1 MPYQDGKYVA
11 PTWSNNAPPPIN
23 ASELQAIADKCEDTW
38 DKDET
43 ISSDTAAIYGLGTG
57 YTPDQAFRAISTN
70 FNRTINVTVTLDG
83 SPIEGVTVTGITT
96 EDGGPCVTNSEGK
109 TSGVTGVDTVT
120 IKTSSGFVDVNEA
133 SQVVNTGG
141 SLETN
146 ASLAITSQSSGS
158 VQITTSQ
165 SIKFNPNRTSVT
177 YFIVG
182 GGAGGNALR
191 ALYNNSA
198 VCVIAGA
205 AGGYTKTGT
214 INPSNTPVTITIGAG
229 GKGATVNTN
238 RGTVFSGHG
247 SVGGNTIISGSF
259 GTVTANGGGYASEA
273 FNFEPLRDY
282 FVLPGGNG
290 GSGGGSVMNYSS
302 LSEYSTTTYIGN
314 GGSNGSNG
322 GIDGSNTETPYGD
335 DSSSTGQGTSTTFN
349 GVVYSPAGSAMAYG
363 AYINGAQNQSVIQG
377 TVANGAGA
385 NLVTTTSATGN
396 TATIP
401 GGAGGWIYNY
411 AYGEY
416 TLTAGSGANGIAIFS
431 W

>member
-23 ASELQAIADKCEDTW
+23 ASELQAIANKCEDTW

-141 SLETN
+141 ALETN

-238 RGTVFSGHG
+238 RGTVFSNHG

-259 GTVTANGGGYASEA
+259 GTVTANGGGYANDV

-282 FVLPGGNG
+282 FALPGGDG

-302 LSEYSTTTYIGN
+302 LSEYNTTTYVGN

-335 DSSSTGQGTSTTFN
+335 DSSSTGQGTPTTFN
-349 GVVYSPAGSAMAYG
+349 GVVYSPAGSAMAHG

-377 TVANGAGA
+377 TVANGAGV